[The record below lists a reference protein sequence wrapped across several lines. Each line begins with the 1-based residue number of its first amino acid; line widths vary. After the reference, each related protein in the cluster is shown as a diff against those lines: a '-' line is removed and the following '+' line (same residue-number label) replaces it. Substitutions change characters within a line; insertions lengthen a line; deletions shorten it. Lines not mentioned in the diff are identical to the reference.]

1 MENKNSNVI
10 DINELKNEK
19 RQTFNNLKEFKDYI
33 LDLTQDSKKLKTD
46 IKVLNG
52 LVNLINNGL
61 EKPFTEKDLRLLVTE
76 VSKLSFPTYCDPKGN
91 VITYRLAQH
100 IVNNTNMFS
109 DAHNIYVYKNGVYS
123 VIEERQLHNYIYSLI
138 PLDTNKTSNRAKE
151 VIESIRTI
159 TYSNKTKNHN
169 KRYINVL
176 NGVIDIESKK
186 LLEHN
191 PNFKTTLQFKANYIE
206 EEKFKELFETSTFK
220 KFLETTL
227 SEKNIVT
234 LQEMFGLILSPHAKE
249 VQKSFIL
256 LGDGSNGKSAVADI
270 IVGLLGGNS
279 HISCLGFSDFEKQF
293 DLASIEGKHL
303 NMNTD
308 DESTGLEKSGTFK
321 KVIAGDPVDIE
332 RKGKDKI
339 PYQPNMTCVI
349 GLNKLPATA
358 DKSHGF
364 YRRQCIIT
372 FEQTFGNE
380 KEVKSGRANKLKDPT
395 MIKNIIDNELD
406 IVLAWALQGLY
417 RLIKNNFILSENEE
431 VDAALEEFRL
441 DTDTVYAF
449 FKDKITLSPFDDE
462 KITAKVLY
470 TAYEN
475 YCENVVM
482 AKPQSNKNLGLGLKA
497 LGCKS
502 VRRNTGVIYLNV
514 ILDDEIKN

>member
-1 MENKNSNVI
+1 MENSNVI
-10 DINELKNEK
+10 NINKIKNEK
-19 RQTFNNLKEFKDYI
+19 QQQFNTLKEFKEFI
-33 LDLTQDSKKLKTD
+33 LALTQDSQKLKTN
-46 IKVLNG
+46 IKVLNS
-52 LVNLINNGL
+52 LVTLINNGL
-61 EKPFTEKDLRLLVTE
+61 ENPFEEKDLNLIVTE
-76 VSKLSFPTYCDPKGN
+76 VSKISFPTYCDPKGN
-91 VITYRLAQH
+91 IITYRLAQY

-109 DAHNIYVYKNGVYS
+109 DAHNIYVYNNGVYT

-138 PLDTNKTSNRAKE
+138 PLDTNKTSNKAKE
-151 VIESIRTI
+151 VTESIRTI

-169 KRYINVL
+169 KKYINVL
-176 NGVIDIESKK
+176 NGVIDIENKK

-191 PNFKTTLQFKANYIE
+191 PNFKTTLQFKAKYIE
-206 EEKFKELFETSTFK
+206 EQKFEELFKTSNFK
-220 KFLETTL
+220 KFLESTL
-227 SEKNIVT
+227 SKSNIIT

-249 VQKSFIL
+249 VQKAFIL
-256 LGDGSNGKSAVADI
+256 LGDGSNGKSAVADVI
-270 IVGLLGGNS
+270 IGLLGGSS
-279 HISCLGFSDFEKQF
+279 HISCLGLGDFEKQF

-339 PYQPNMTCVI
+339 PYQPNMTCII

-364 YRRQCIIT
+364 YRRQCIIS

-380 KEVKSGRANKLKDPT
+380 KEVKSGRANKLKDPA
-395 MIKNIIDNELD
+395 MIQNIIENELD

-417 RLIKNNFILSENEE
+417 RLTKNNFILSENEE
-431 VDAALEEFRL
+431 VDAALESFRL

-449 FKDKITLSPFDDE
+449 FKDKIILSPFDDE
-462 KITAKVLY
+462 KLTGKVLY

-502 VRRNTGVIYLNV
+502 VRRNTGVVYLNV
-514 ILDDEIKN
+514 ILDDKFKH